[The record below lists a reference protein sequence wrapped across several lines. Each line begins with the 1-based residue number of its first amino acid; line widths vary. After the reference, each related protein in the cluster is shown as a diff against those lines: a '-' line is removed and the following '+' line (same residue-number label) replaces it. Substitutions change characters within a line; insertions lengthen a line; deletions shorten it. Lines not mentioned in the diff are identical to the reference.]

1 MFRVGIDTGG
11 TFTDFILYRDGEIH
25 IQKIPSSP
33 KNPADAVLKGLKI
46 WGNVSGER
54 QVIHG
59 STVATNTLLER
70 KGAKTALIT
79 TKGFEDIL
87 EIGRQNR
94 PQLYSLD
101 IDKMT
106 PLVQKGY
113 RFGVHERTIGTGE
126 ILNQADPE
134 SFADIIQKIQ
144 HEGIESIAI
153 CLLFSYAN
161 PENERI
167 VYEGFEKTG
176 ISISVSH
183 RILPEY
189 REYERCSTTV
199 VNAYISPIMER
210 YISHLKAN
218 VGVGDLCIMQ
228 SNGGFISA
236 KKAKEEPV
244 RTVLSGPAAGVV
256 GAFEVAKAAGYYKIV
271 TLDMGGTSTDVSLC
285 YENLMITTE
294 SSIDAIPIKIPMI
307 NIHTVGAGGGS
318 IAFMDEGGSLRV
330 GPRSAGADPGP
341 VCYGRGVELTVT
353 DANLYLGR
361 LLPDYFL
368 GGDMALDSIRV
379 EEMMAGFGAQLNLS
393 PHRVA
398 EGIIEVVNAAMERAI
413 RVVSIERGY
422 DTREF
427 TLVSFG
433 GGGGLHACE
442 VAKNL
447 SIPQVLI
454 PKNPGLLSAFGM
466 LICDVVKD
474 YSQSVLIRDE
484 GIHFEEIEEMFA
496 PLIEKGMDEMS
507 AEHIPLERVTID
519 TSLDMRYLGQSYE
532 ISVLFK
538 EDYID
543 RFNKLHKKAYGY
555 IDEKRPCEIVNLR
568 VRMKG
573 NLSKP
578 KLKEERLKNE
588 DCASAS
594 LGQRMIFYKGESIPF
609 EIFIREK
616 LCAGNRVEGPA
627 IILEYS
633 STVLVPPNFSCNV
646 DRFGN
651 LFMKQRE

>member
-1 MFRVGIDTGG
+1 VFRVGIDTGG
-11 TFTDFILYRDGEIH
+11 TFTDFVLYKDGEIH
-25 IQKIPSSP
+25 IRKIPSSP

-46 WGNVSGER
+46 WENVSGER

-94 PQLYSLD
+94 AQLYNLFV
-101 IDKMT
+101 DKVV
-106 PLVQKGY
+106 PLVQKRY
-113 RFGVHERTIGTGE
+113 RFGVEERTIGTGE
-126 ILNQADPE
+126 ILKQADPA
-134 SFADIIQKIQ
+134 SFADIIQNIQ
-144 HEGIESIAI
+144 QEGIESIAI

-161 PENERI
+161 PKNECI
-167 VYEGFEKTG
+167 IYKSFAKTG
-176 ISISVSH
+176 ISVSVSH

-210 YISHLKAN
+210 YISHLEAN
-218 VGVGDLCIMQ
+218 IGSGDLCIMQ

-236 KKAKEEPV
+236 KKAKEKPI

-256 GAFEVAKAAGYYKIV
+256 GAFEVAKAAGYDKIV

-294 SSIDAIPIKIPMI
+294 SSIDCIPINIPMI

-318 IAFMDEGGSLRV
+318 IAFVDEGGSLRV

-341 VCYGRGVELTVT
+341 VCYGRGVDLTVT

-368 GGDMALDSIRV
+368 GGDMVLDSIRV
-379 EEMMAGFGAQLNLS
+379 EKLMGEFGSHLNLS
-393 PHRVA
+393 PHRTA
-398 EGIIEVVNAAMERAI
+398 EGIIDVVNAAMERAI
-413 RVVSIERGY
+413 RVVSIEKGY

-427 TLVSFG
+427 ALVSFG

-442 VAKNL
+442 LAKSL

-484 GIHFEEIEEMFA
+484 GMQFEEIEEMFA
-496 PLIEKGMDEMS
+496 PLIDQGVEEMS
-507 AEHIPLERVTID
+507 AEHIPLERLSIER
-519 TSLDMRYLGQSYE
+519 SLDMRYVGQSYE
-532 ISVLFK
+532 ISIPFK

-555 IDEKRPCEIVNLR
+555 SDVERPCEIVNLR
-568 VRMKG
+568 VRIVG

-578 KLKEERLKNE
+578 KLKEERLKGENS
-588 DCASAS
+588 ASAS
-594 LGQRMIFYKGESIPF
+594 LGQRIITYKGESIPF
-609 EIFIREK
+609 ELFIRKK
-616 LCAGNRVEGPA
+616 LSAGNRVEGPA

-633 STVLVPPNFSCNV
+633 STVLVPPGFSCNV

-651 LFMKQRE
+651 LVMKRD